1 MSEKYNSLFSIV
13 VTAKM
18 GHALQ
23 TRARGGLNLN
33 NLESGTYLIRVYKTN
48 SIIGTAKIIL
58 EN

>member
-23 TRARGGLNLN
+23 TRARGFVQTTFGAFGGINL
-33 NLESGTYLIRVYKTN
+33 LLLQ
-48 SIIGTAKIIL
+48 IL
-58 EN
+58 LQM

>member
-23 TRARGGLNLN
+23 TRARGDIFHLFD
-33 NLESGTYLIRVYKTN
+33 IVYQKQSFLKN
-48 SIIGTAKIIL
+48 W
-58 EN
+58 